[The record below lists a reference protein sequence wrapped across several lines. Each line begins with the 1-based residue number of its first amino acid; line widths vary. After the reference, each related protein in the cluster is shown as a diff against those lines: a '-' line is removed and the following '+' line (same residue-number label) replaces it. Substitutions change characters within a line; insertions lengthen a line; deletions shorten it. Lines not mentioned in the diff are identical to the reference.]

1 MRKAGS
7 GRRYIT
13 ENYALPGMT
22 GAAYSGARL
31 EERLGEAY
39 QDVSEAR
46 NLIGAEASRS
56 VSKGLGPQLT
66 DPWIHP
72 GLRRFTYN
80 QLLDPVNFQL
90 HSNID
95 VLKVSGMD
103 SQLRFDRNQ
112 SDAQVEE
119 TLESL
124 DQAHDTPSLLALC
137 INLEPDD
144 AALFNFRASVSR
156 SLTKELF
163 ARFNI
168 HSGFML
174 DLLGRPNYW
183 SSVSQWKEDGSE
195 EKAAFEFFC
204 QHPRWHQ
211 RGRYD
216 KGQQTATLGNKAPA
230 SVYMHHSPAR
240 NLTLYVIVAPE
251 GGEWFSFVDRIQQD
265 YDAKDDP
272 KATPKA
278 IATSPFMLHA
288 LIGSIAFEQSTDY
301 NAEIRTR
308 LMEQLKKI
316 NFDEEPGNGI
326 PTRAVNTLRDME
338 GRFELEGITIHLNQV
353 SQMINTGLSSVFSS
367 IQHSERLLSA
377 HKTFCERNRIGAP
390 GTLVDRTNGILHYL
404 LDAFQCQQNYLN
416 GYNLRKETAMNFVF
430 HIVTQQ
436 DSATN
441 LKVAYRMSNDSS
453 SMNTVTILT
462 MIFLP
467 GTFTATVFSSVA
479 FRAADS
485 GAAETTDY
493 LWPFISVAIALTV
506 FVIGFWYW
514 WRRLNTVKP
523 SKAYSM

>member
-1 MRKAGS
+1 MRKTGLS
-7 GRRYIT
+7 RRFIA
-13 ENYALPGMT
+13 ENYELPGVTDIPFSGT
-22 GAAYSGARL
+22 GF
-31 EERLGEAY
+31 EERLGKAY
-39 QDVSEAR
+39 QDVRESR
-46 NLIGAEASRS
+46 KSIDNEASWS
-56 VSKGLGPQLT
+56 APTGLGPQLT

-72 GLRRFTYN
+72 GLRRFAYN
-80 QLLDPVNFQL
+80 QLLDPANFRS
-90 HSNID
+90 HSTID
-95 VLKVSGMD
+95 VLKVSGTD
-103 SQLRFDRNQ
+103 NQL
-112 SDAQVEE
+112 
-119 TLESL
+119 
-124 DQAHDTPSLLALC
+124 
-137 INLEPDD
+137 
-144 AALFNFRASVSR
+144 
-156 SLTKELF
+156 K
-163 ARFNI
+163 
-168 HSGFML
+168 
-174 DLLGRPNYW
+174 
-183 SSVSQWKEDGSE
+183 
-195 EKAAFEFFC
+195 FFC

-216 KGQQTATLGNKAPA
+216 KGQQTATSGNKAPA

-240 NLTLYVIVAPE
+240 NLTLYLIVAPE
-251 GGEWFSFVDRIQQD
+251 DGEWFSFVDRIQQD
-265 YDAKDDP
+265 HDSKDDP

-301 NAEIRTR
+301 TAEIRTR

-377 HKTFCERNRIGAP
+377 HKTFCERNHIGTS

-404 LDAFQCQQNYLN
+404 LDAFRCQQNYLN

-485 GAAETTDY
+485 GAAETTEY

-506 FVIGFWYW
+506 SVIGFWYW